1 MATPI
6 SDLYDNF
13 LQKITDY
20 GFIAPD
26 TTQQD
31 IEDDLFGY
39 FKVARAKFYRCK
51 QDLSTVDDG
60 TGSGELT
67 FTVDLKYIEIEVLA
81 NLMLVE
87 YLKPKLITDETLKQ
101 SLSDKDFKIYS
112 QASQIREIRLLIA
125 SLKSEASKLIT
136 EYTFMDL
143 DSFEQNPPKGR
154 TSSSGNISDNYTGYR
169 AGGTGYNDYDL

>member
-6 SDLYDNF
+6 FDLYDSF
-13 LQKITDY
+13 LGKITDY
-20 GFIAPD
+20 GFVSPN

-51 QDLSTVDDG
+51 QDLTTVDDG
-60 TGSGELT
+60 TGTGGLT
-67 FTVDLKYIEIEVLA
+67 FTVDLTGMEIEVLTT
-81 NLMLVE
+81 LMLVE
-87 YLKPKLITDETLKQ
+87 YIKPKLITDETLKQ

-112 QASQIREIRLLIA
+112 QASQIREIRLLMA

-143 DSFEQNPPKGR
+143 EGFEQNPQNGR
-154 TSSSGNISDNYTGYR
+154 SSSNGTSSNYTGYR
-169 AGGTGYNDYDL
+169 QGGGGYDYEQ